1 MGKNIRGK
9 ELGKG
14 LSQRKDGRYSARFI
28 SVTGK
33 RIEKYFD
40 KVREAERW
48 LAEAREQDCKNGLG
62 ISPEITYSEWFEY
75 WLTNIKGTTIRH
87 NTQRNYRERFEVNI
101 KPVIGR
107 MRLCDIKPLHCQQ
120 VLNKMKDNYAGSS
133 INQTLI
139 AMATSFKSAVDNDLI
154 AKNPVNS
161 SVKSPKTIDKKERV
175 LTREEQAKFLE
186 AAKGTP
192 YQYQFELLLQTGLR
206 IGELIGLIWDNID
219 FEKRIIKIDRT
230 MEFRYSFGD
239 WVIGPPK
246 SASGVRTIPMTQ
258 KAYDILMYKYA
269 ERELRKVNEERFTNI
284 VFLNRNGQPL
294 KNSSYDTYIYR
305 IADKAGIDRI
315 SMHTL
320 RHTFATRCIEGGM
333 KPKTLQQ
340 ILGHSNIGITM
351 NLYVHI
357 TEEEK
362 EKEMAMVADALACVQ
377 I

>member
-1 MGKNIRGK
+1 MGKNLRGR

-14 LSQRKDGRYSARFI
+14 LSQRKDGKYSARFI

-40 KVREAERW
+40 GLHEAERW
-48 LAEAREQDCKNGLG
+48 LAEARETDSRNGLG
-62 ISPEITYSEWFEY
+62 ISSDITYSEWFEY
-75 WLTNIKGTTIRH
+75 WLTNIKGKTIRY

-107 MRLCDIKPLHCQQ
+107 MRLCDIRPLNCQQ
-120 VLNKMKDNYAGSS
+120 VLNKMEEQYAGSTMY
-133 INQTLI
+133 QTLL
-139 AMATSFKSAVDNDLI
+139 AMYTSFDSAVENDLI
-154 AKNPVNS
+154 TKNPVNK
-161 SVKSPKTIDKKERV
+161 SVKLTKPIEKKNRV
-175 LTREEQAKFLE
+175 LTKTEQAKFLE

-192 YQYQFELLLQTGLR
+192 YQYQFEFMLQTGLR
-206 IGELIGLIWDNID
+206 TGEMIGLTWDNVD
-219 FEKRIIKIDRT
+219 FDNRTIRIDRS
-230 MEFRYSFGD
+230 MEFRYSIGE
-239 WVIGPPK
+239 WMIGPPK
-246 SASGVRTIPMTQ
+246 SASGYRTIPMTQ
-258 KAYDILMYKYA
+258 KVYDILQYKYA
-269 ERELRKVNEERFTNI
+269 ERELRKVSDERFANI

-305 IADKAGIDRI
+305 VADKAGIDRL

-320 RHTFATRCIEGGM
+320 RHTFATRCIEAGM

-362 EKEMAMVADALACVQ
+362 ELEMARVAEALNNVLD
-377 I
+377 